1 MLPNGGT
8 QEVWGQ
14 TIGADAY
21 PCALTSDNKVIRD
34 YTNLGWHNHTNGTT
48 EDNCPNCVK
57 TPKHENGVYQI
68 STIQELY
75 WFSAYVNN
83 TDSSIKAELANNIT
97 VNEDISAQ
105 NRIIWTPAGTGSKPF
120 TGTFDGKGH
129 IISGLVKENSTE
141 PVGLFGVIGSGAK
154 VSNVGVVNCIFS
166 STADAGGIAGSNE
179 GTITDSYIYN
189 ISPGNGAPIAA
200 SGTGKTDNCF
210 VLNTTNDPA
219 EIAYKLNRSSQ
230 TWGCKIGDDKLPT
243 AINEEN
249 RVYFGKT
256 YHNHVKNT
264 LYCDD
269 CCDFILTKP
278 TEESG
283 WYLISEPGEL
293 AWFARLING
302 GIDDN
307 VHTNAKAKLTED
319 LDFSAY
325 TGYNWTPIGTEDNPF
340 SGIFDGNFHTISGLK
355 SSGADHAGL
364 FGYADGASISKLI
377 VNGCDFS
384 GNKSAAV
391 MCGSVGTNGVTFN
404 FCGSY
409 DNTLAETS
417 TAGFVG
423 ISIGEVTLDR

>member
-1 MLPNGGT
+1 M
-8 QEVWGQ
+8 
-14 TIGADAY
+14 
-21 PCALTSDNKVIRD
+21 
-34 YTNLGWHNHTNGTT
+34 
-48 EDNCPNCVK
+48 
-57 TPKHENGVYQI
+57 
-68 STIQELY
+68 
-75 WFSAYVNN
+75 
-83 TDSSIKAELANNIT
+83 
-97 VNEDISAQ
+97 
-105 NRIIWTPAGTGSKPF
+105 
-120 TGTFDGKGH
+120 
-129 IISGLVKENSTE
+129 
-141 PVGLFGVIGSGAK
+141 
-154 VSNVGVVNCIFS
+154 
-166 STADAGGIAGSNE
+166 
-179 GTITDSYIYN
+179 
-189 ISPGNGAPIAA
+189 
-200 SGTGKTDNCF
+200 
-210 VLNTTNDPA
+210 
-219 EIAYKLNRSSQ
+219 
-230 TWGCKIGDDKLPT
+230 IGDDKLPT
-243 AINEEN
+243 AIKEEN

-256 YHNHVKNT
+256 YHNHDKNT

-283 WYLISEPGEL
+283 WYLISKPGEL

-302 GIDDN
+302 GIDVND
-307 VHTNAKAKLTED
+307 HANAKAKLTED

-340 SGIFDGNFHTISGLK
+340 SGIFDGNSHMISGLK